1 MAGQTHLLGGHSPD
15 LVVVGS
21 HEEIGDTSTHH
32 ADNPLIEVLGLGV
45 GHAVFNSGINHA
57 VNALDLVLL
66 GKHGDV
72 VLEGVGNPE
81 ALHAD
86 VGDTL
91 VLVPV
96 LILGKGLVDA
106 VIEVLVVG
114 EDNVTTDIVKLQL
127 C

>member
-1 MAGQTHLLGGHSPD
+1 MTNLGGGNGPD
-15 LVVVGS
+15 LEVVRTHKNVGK
-21 HEEIGDTSTHH
+21 TFTLH
-32 ADNPLIEVLGLGV
+32 AKNPLVEVGWLSRRHTSLHGGV
-45 GHAVFNSGINHA
+45 DQT
-57 VNALDLVLL
+57 LDTCDLLLL

-81 ALHAD
+81 ALAAD

-96 LILGKGLVDA
+96 LILGKSLVDA

-114 EDNVTTDIVKLQL
+114 EDNVATDIVKLRL
-127 C
+127 Y